1 MELTDI
7 ALHLSS
13 VFQAELGT
21 SVKRGMQEAVYRGR
35 WPGLA
40 PLGYRNA
47 WQDGKKFIVIDP
59 DIAPIIREA
68 FCWASERKYPLRT
81 ILKKL
86 TARGLRSRR
95 ERPISLATLHRVL
108 TNPFYTGIMLFKGER
123 WKGQH
128 EPLVDAPTFAR
139 VQENLRRR
147 CR

>member
-1 MELTDI
+1 MPNSRLMQIRSPPRNARFRLPHGRLIIALISNCNSHTMELTDI

-13 VFQAELGT
+13 VFQSDPGIQ
-21 SVKRGMQEAVYRGR
+21 VRRGMQQAVCRGR

-59 DIAPIIREA
+59 DIAPLIREA

-86 TARGLRSRR
+86 TARGLRSR
-95 ERPISLATLHRVL
+95 
-108 TNPFYTGIMLFKGER
+108 
-123 WKGQH
+123 
-128 EPLVDAPTFAR
+128 
-139 VQENLRRR
+139 
-147 CR
+147 